1 MVSIKTLVKIYKNFG
16 EREHLSPLLSAD
28 EMLFEPNLTNKQKNW
43 IERFIIVWDYTTNLD
58 AQFQMSE
65 TSKKEGLTMAKGKKV
80 NEDHLINN
88 KKISQ
93 LTNNELAIEWQ
104 KRIEKYLLGKSI
116 VKIEY
121 MSEEDANKFG
131 WSKRPIQIL
140 LSNGVWLTI
149 TQDDEGNNGGAIHTN
164 IKKLEVIPVI
174 N

>member
-1 MVSIKTLVKIYKNFG
+1 MAKTKKL
-16 EREHLSPLLSAD
+16 D
-28 EMLFEPNLTNKQKNW
+28 EM
-43 IERFIIVWDYTTNLD
+43 
-58 AQFQMSE
+58 
-65 TSKKEGLTMAKGKKV
+65 
-80 NEDHLINN
+80 
-88 KKISQ
+88 
-93 LTNNELAIEWQ
+93 TNNELALTWQ

-116 VKIEY
+116 VKLEY

-164 IKKLEVIPVI
+164 IKKPEVIPVI